1 MMNPIDEMHK
11 LSNMSYDELC
21 RVATNKLGFCPNGRK
36 YSKVEV
42 ITYIVAQMAIR
53 DYFGDNLATANEH
66 EHERRRFVLEERDD
80 TIHHV
85 MLTKEQIDFMRWCE
99 DKGIN
104 FYDIAIDEMY
114 NIEWEKP

>member
-11 LSNMSYDELC
+11 LSNMSYDELI
-21 RVATNKLGFCPNGRK
+21 RLATNNLGFCPNGRK

-66 EHERRRFVLEERDD
+66 EHERKCYVLEEMDGS
-80 TIHHV
+80 IHNL
-85 MLTKEQIDFMRWCE
+85 MLTKEQIDFMYWCR
-99 DKGIN
+99 DKGVN
-104 FYDIAIDEMY
+104 FSGIGIDGWF

>member
-11 LSNMSYDELC
+11 LYKMSYDELC
-21 RVATNKLGFCPNGRK
+21 RIATNKLGFCPNGRK

-53 DYFGDNLATANEH
+53 DYFGNNLATANEH
-66 EHERRRFVLEERDD
+66 GHERKCYVLEEMDGS
-80 TIHHV
+80 IHNL
-85 MLTKEQIDFMRWCE
+85 MLTKEQIDFMYWCR
-99 DKGIN
+99 DKGVN
-104 FYDIAIDEMY
+104 FSGIDIDGWF

>member
-1 MMNPIDEMHK
+1 MLNPIDEMRK
-11 LSNMSYDELC
+11 LSHKSYDELF
-21 RVATNKLGFCPNGRK
+21 RLAIDNFGFCPNGRQQ
-36 YSKVEV
+36 YSKIEV
-42 ITYIVAQMAIR
+42 ITYIVACAAIL
-53 DYFGDNLATANEH
+53 DNLGKNAPTTN
-66 EHERRRFVLEERDD
+66 ERRRFVLEERDD

-114 NIEWEKP
+114 DIEWEKP